1 MMYTNDYVLGLE
13 FINVIFSCLD
23 HLDTAGL
30 NEELPSL
37 TLSSSHLLD
46 TGNTNSF
53 PSKPSVSSNRNVQ
66 PDILTHGNLADN
78 EIFNNAQENDRQ
90 NQSSIA
96 DKKSISSLYVDM
108 IPDNFTQS
116 KFNHH
121 DVSSSNDNLSID
133 DENVV
138 SIPVFVS
145 FLRVPINNV
154 HSSLNTATW
163 NKNREIRLGI

>member
-1 MMYTNDYVLGLE
+1 M
-13 FINVIFSCLD
+13 
-23 HLDTAGL
+23 
-30 NEELPSL
+30 
-37 TLSSSHLLD
+37 
-46 TGNTNSF
+46 
-53 PSKPSVSSNRNVQ
+53 
-66 PDILTHGNLADN
+66 THGNLADN
-78 EIFNNAQENDRQ
+78 EILNNVQENDRHS
-90 NQSSIA
+90 QSSIA

-108 IPDNFTQS
+108 IPDNFTQN

-121 DVSSSNDNLSID
+121 ELSSSNDNLSID

-163 NKNREIRLGI
+163 NKNREIRLGIRFSSP